1 MKTKDLILCGLFCSL
16 LFIAS
21 LIKIP
26 LITMPV
32 TLQLLTC
39 LTAGLLCGWKTAAIT
54 TCTYIVMGLLGLPV
68 FAMGGGFSYLL
79 KPNFGFI
86 IGFIPAGI
94 IAGIFS
100 GGYKKQASFRRMFIG
115 ALIATAVLHL
125 IGCHY
130 FYFMSN
136 FIGLPFGYFECVF
149 ACTIVFLPT
158 DFLWCVLSSLIAKKL
173 GNVLRTHSL
182 PL

>member
-16 LFIAS
+16 MAVSSYIR
-21 LIKIP
+21 IP
-26 LITMPV
+26 LPTMPV

-39 LTAGLLCGWKTAAIT
+39 LTTGLLCGWKTALIT
-54 TCTYIVMGLLGLPV
+54 MGAYITMGLLGLPV
-68 FAMGGGFSYLL
+68 FTMGGGLNYLL

-86 IGFIPAGI
+86 IGFLPASI
-94 IAGIFS
+94 IAGAIS
-100 GGYKKQASFRRMFIG
+100 GGYKKQNNFAKLFLSALLG
-115 ALIATAVLHL
+115 AVVLHV
-125 IGCHY
+125 IGFNY

-136 FIGLPFGYFECVF
+136 FIGMPFSYFDCIM

-158 DFLWCVLSSLIAKKL
+158 DILWCALASLITLKLSKVLS
-173 GNVLRTHSL
+173 THST

>member
-16 LFIAS
+16 MAVSAFIR
-21 LIKIP
+21 IP
-26 LITMPV
+26 LPTMPV

-39 LTAGLLCGWKTAAIT
+39 LTAGLLCGWKTALISMVVYLA
-54 TCTYIVMGLLGLPV
+54 MGLLGLPV
-68 FAMGGGFSYLL
+68 FSMGGGINYLL

-86 IGFIPAGI
+86 IGFIPASV
-94 IAGIFS
+94 IAGAIS
-100 GGYKKQASFRRMFIG
+100 GGYKNKSSFKRLFLG
-115 ALIATAVLHL
+115 ALLATFILHL
-125 IGCHY
+125 IGCNY

-136 FIGLPFGYFECVF
+136 FIGMPFGYFECVF

-158 DFLWCVLSSLIAKKL
+158 DLLWCVLSSLITKKL
-173 GNVLRTHSL
+173 SGVLCTHKK